1 MKEPVWVLPETANAA
16 HQVLIAEHGGLSG
29 IRDQALLDSALAR
42 PQQLF
47 AYGEKIS
54 IFELAASYSYGL
66 SKNHPFVDGN
76 KRIAL
81 TIGAVF
87 LELNGYSLDAPEPEA
102 VIIFEQ
108 LAAGRI
114 DEPGLVK
121 WFEDF
126 SVSKS

>member
-1 MKEPVWVLPETANAA
+1 MKEPVWVLPETAVAA
-16 HQVLIAEHGGLSG
+16 HQVLIVEHGGLSG

-42 PQQLF
+42 PQQIF

-87 LELNGYSLDAPEPEA
+87 LELNGYSFDAPEPEA

-108 LAAGRI
+108 LAAGKLK
-114 DEPGLVK
+114 EGGLAK

-126 SVSKS
+126 AVSNA

>member
-1 MKEPVWVLPETANAA
+1 MKEPVWVLPETAVAA
-16 HQVLIAEHGGLSG
+16 HQVLIVEHGGLSG

-42 PQQLF
+42 PKQLF

-87 LELNGYSLDAPEPEA
+87 LELNGYSLDAPEQEA
-102 VIIFEQ
+102 VIIGVQCSSFKLNEAC
-108 LAAGRI
+108 LA
-114 DEPGLVK
+114 
-121 WFEDF
+121 
-126 SVSKS
+126 